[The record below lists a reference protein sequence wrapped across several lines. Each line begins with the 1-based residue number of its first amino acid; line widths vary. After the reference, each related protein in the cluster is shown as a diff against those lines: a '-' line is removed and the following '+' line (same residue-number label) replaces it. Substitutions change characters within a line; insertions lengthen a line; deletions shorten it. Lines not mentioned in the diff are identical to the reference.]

1 MMDGLVIDILTR
13 YSLYWKAIGKYAK
26 AEDDKY
32 LLVLMEE
39 IEKEV
44 DRIVE
49 ENINKSVI

>member
-1 MMDGLVIDILTR
+1 MDGILIETLTR

-32 LLVLMEE
+32 LIALMEE

-44 DRIVE
+44 DHIIE
-49 ENINKSVI
+49 EKTSK